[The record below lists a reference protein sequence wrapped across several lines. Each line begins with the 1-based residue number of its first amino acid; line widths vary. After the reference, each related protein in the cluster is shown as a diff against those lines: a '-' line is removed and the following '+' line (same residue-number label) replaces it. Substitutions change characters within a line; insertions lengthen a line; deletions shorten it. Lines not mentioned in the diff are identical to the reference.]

1 MTQPKDQFITQLET
15 AFKKLMKELDNEHPL
30 DMKVKVFNAG
40 VALAK
45 VKHAI
50 SEKEDGGEFGPDFES
65 ER

>member
-1 MTQPKDQFITQLET
+1 MQSDDKLIKQLET
-15 AFKKLMKELDNEHPL
+15 AFGKLMKELDKDNPL

-50 SEKEDGGEFGPDFES
+50 SEKEDGSDFNPDFDT
-65 ER
+65 

>member
-1 MTQPKDQFITQLET
+1 MQSDDKLIKQLET
-15 AFKKLMKELDNEHPL
+15 AFGKLMKELDRENPL

-50 SEKEDGGEFGPDFES
+50 SEKEDGSDFNPDFDT
-65 ER
+65 

>member
-1 MTQPKDQFITQLET
+1 MQSDDKLIKNLEA
-15 AFKKLMKELDNEHPL
+15 AFAKLMKELDKENPL

-50 SEKEDGGEFGPDFES
+50 SEKDDGAEFDPDFNS
-65 ER
+65 

>member
-1 MTQPKDQFITQLET
+1 MQADDSLIKDLEK
-15 AFKKLMKELDNEHPL
+15 AFKELMKELKGDQPL

-50 SEKEDGGEFGPDFES
+50 TEKDEGSEFNPDMDA
-65 ER
+65 

>member
-1 MTQPKDQFITQLET
+1 MQSDDKLIKTLET
-15 AFKKLMKELDNEHPL
+15 AFGKLMKELDKENPL

-50 SEKEDGGEFGPDFES
+50 SEKEDGSDFNPDFDT
-65 ER
+65 

>member
-1 MTQPKDQFITQLET
+1 MQSDDKLIKNLEA
-15 AFKKLMKELDNEHPL
+15 AFAKLMKELDKDNPL

-50 SEKEDGGEFGPDFES
+50 SEKEDGSDFNPDFDT
-65 ER
+65 